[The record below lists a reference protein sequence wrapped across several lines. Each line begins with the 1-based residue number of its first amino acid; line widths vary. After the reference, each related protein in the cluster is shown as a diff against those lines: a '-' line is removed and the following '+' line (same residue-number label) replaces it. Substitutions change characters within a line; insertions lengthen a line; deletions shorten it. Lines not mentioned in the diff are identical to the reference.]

1 MTLRQKL
8 LARST
13 EITAAVKPV
22 TRIQPP
28 VTQQPPVPRPSAACK
43 RSVAWGE
50 ALEDEWQTVPTRH
63 AAPRSVWE
71 PSYPSTRNRFS
82 PLDDGDE
89 MVKADDEYSVR
100 RLPQTTANS
109 SRRRKP
115 ARAKKAGNEPQPLM
129 LLFEGLSRAVST
141 RIATEKTETSAP
153 RMQRR
158 LRPDQVDRRAQ
169 SIAWCRLLP

>member
-22 TRIQPP
+22 RMQPP

-43 RSVAWGE
+43 RSVAY
-50 ALEDEWQTVPTRH
+50 EWQTLPTRH
-63 AAPRSVWE
+63 AAPRSLWE

-89 MVKADDEYSVR
+89 MIKADDEYSVR

>member
-22 TRIQPP
+22 RMQPP

-43 RSVAWGE
+43 RSVAY
-50 ALEDEWQTVPTRH
+50 EWQTLPTRH
-63 AAPRSVWE
+63 AAPRSLWE

-100 RLPQTTANS
+100 RLPQTMANS

-115 ARAKKAGNEPQPLM
+115 ARAKKAGNEPPPLV
-129 LLFEGLSRAVST
+129 LLFEDLSGAVST
-141 RIATEKTETSAP
+141 TEKTETSAQ

-158 LRPDQVDRRAQ
+158 LRPDQMDRRAQ
-169 SIAWCRLLP
+169 SIA